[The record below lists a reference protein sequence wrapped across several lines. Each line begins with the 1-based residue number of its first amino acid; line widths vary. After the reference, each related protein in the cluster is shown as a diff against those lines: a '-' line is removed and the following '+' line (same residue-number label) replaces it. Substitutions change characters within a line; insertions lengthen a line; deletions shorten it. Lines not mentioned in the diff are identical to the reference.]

1 MRSRR
6 KAKKLACNNYKSSD
20 NNEVLYKVYQ
30 DKLKKSIAE
39 NRRAKAK
46 FEEKLA
52 HNIVNDTKS
61 FFAYANANSN
71 INTKVGPLKDENKK
85 VIDSSKCAADHLN
98 NYFIS
103 VFVEE
108 DLSNMPVPNIV
119 FKGSFDESL
128 QKIEV
133 DLDIMTNKLNFLNVN
148 KSQGPDE
155 VHGKLVIELKEEI
168 VPALVSLFSA
178 SVETGVVPQDFRDAI
193 VVPLHKK
200 GSRDKAENY
209 RPISLTSI
217 IGKIFESIIKDG
229 IVVFLEENKLIRD
242 SQHGFLSGRS
252 CLTNLL
258 DFMEEVTR
266 ELDNGNCV
274 DVVYLDFA
282 KAFDKVPHMRLL
294 SKLEAHGIRGKILIW
309 IGSWLRDRR
318 QRVSVEGELSEWAA
332 VKSGVPQGSVLGPL
346 LFLIYINDIDEDIIS
361 KFSKFAGDSKV
372 AKVVNNLED
381 SEILRDDI
389 VKLQKWSH
397 DWQVE
402 FNSDKCKVM
411 HIGKK
416 SLNCEYKLNSITLK
430 PTVSERDLGVLVDKS
445 LSLVITVIKL
455 QIVQML

>member
-1 MRSRR
+1 
-6 KAKKLACNNYKSSD
+6 
-20 NNEVLYKVYQ
+20 
-30 DKLKKSIAE
+30 
-39 NRRAKAK
+39 
-46 FEEKLA
+46 
-52 HNIVNDTKS
+52 
-61 FFAYANANSN
+61 
-71 INTKVGPLKDENKK
+71 
-85 VIDSSKCAADHLN
+85 
-98 NYFIS
+98 
-103 VFVEE
+103 
-108 DLSNMPVPNIV
+108 
-119 FKGSFDESL
+119 
-128 QKIEV
+128 
-133 DLDIMTNKLNFLNVN
+133 
-148 KSQGPDE
+148 
-155 VHGKLVIELKEEI
+155 
-168 VPALVSLFSA
+168 
-178 SVETGVVPQDFRDAI
+178 
-193 VVPLHKK
+193 
-200 GSRDKAENY
+200 
-209 RPISLTSI
+209 
-217 IGKIFESIIKDG
+217 
-229 IVVFLEENKLIRD
+229 
-242 SQHGFLSGRS
+242 
-252 CLTNLL
+252 
-258 DFMEEVTR
+258 MEEVTR

-361 KFSKFAGDSKV
+361 KFSKFADDSKV

-430 PTVSERDLGVLVDKS
+430 LTESERDMGTEVDKS
-445 LSLVITVIKL
+445 FKFSDRCNKIANSANAVIGMIKRTITCRRKDIMVRLYKALVRPKL
-455 QIVQML
+455 EYCVQAWCPYLKKISKN